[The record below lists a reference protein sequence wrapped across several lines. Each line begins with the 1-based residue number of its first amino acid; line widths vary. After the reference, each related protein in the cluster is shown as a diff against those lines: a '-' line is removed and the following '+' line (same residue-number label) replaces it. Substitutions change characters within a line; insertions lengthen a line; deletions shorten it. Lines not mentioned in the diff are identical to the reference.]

1 MITDL
6 IVWASVGFA
15 VAFVAAWWLRPAL
28 RGWIERPKH
37 QFHEAVRGYDR
48 APHPDAPAGGSHS
61 A

>member
-28 RGWIERPKH
+28 RVWIE
-37 QFHEAVRGYDR
+37 QIGR
-48 APHPDAPAGGSHS
+48 AHV
-61 A
+61 